1 MSNWYQQAAL
11 AFSDAL
17 TIKLCKV
24 MPGMCRYGM
33 MTFPNFVKIYRFTVS
48 GVLYPISILQKVG
61 MAGEKYQSAPKP
73 NFTSIHRVK

>member
-33 MTFPNFVKIYRFTVS
+33 TTFPNFVKIYSFW
-48 GVLYPISILQKVG
+48 GPIPHLYTAESWHGWRKIPVG
-61 MAGEKYQSAPKP
+61 SQAKFHLY
-73 NFTSIHRVK
+73 T